1 PRKLARI
8 DNMLNSLGK
17 ALIGTSLNALALAA
31 VAWVAFDAWQR
42 CVFQGA
48 LPEPASVAVEPI
60 AAEARAVDINAVVRS
75 HLFGRVDQAGR
86 EPVQRAAPPP
96 RLVPTLAG
104 VIAVGDDRRGPA
116 LIGTGRGRQQV
127 VRVGEAIGDTDAVLA
142 EVAPDHVLIGRGGE
156 LEKLAIKRPELGQQG
171 GGRASADVANL
182 PVAFDESTLAP
193 APAPVPAAIQDAG
206 QAAGQE
212 AAQAPLPGSV
222 ADGAGPPAEA
232 DAPTRLTLP
241 F

>member
-1 PRKLARI
+1 
-8 DNMLNSLGK
+8 MLNSLGK

-42 CVFQGA
+42 GVFQGA

-75 HLFGRVDQAGR
+75 HLFGRVEQAAPQ
-86 EPVQRAAPPP
+86 PVQRAAPPT
-96 RLVPTLAG
+96 RLDLTLAG
-104 VIAVGDDRRGPA
+104 VIAVGDDRRGLA
-116 LIGTGRGRQQV
+116 LIETGRGRQQV
-127 VRVGEAIGDTDAVLA
+127 VRVGQAIGDTDAVLA
-142 EVAPDHVLIGRGGE
+142 EVAPDHVLIERGGE
-156 LEKLAIKRPELGQQG
+156 LERLAIKRPELEQPG
-171 GGRASADVANL
+171 GGRGVSADVANL

-193 APAPVPAAIQDAG
+193 APVPAAIQDAG
-206 QAAGQE
+206 QDVGQD
-212 AAQAPLPGSV
+212 AAQAPLPEPV

>member
-1 PRKLARI
+1 
-8 DNMLNSLGK
+8 MLNSLGK

-42 CVFQGA
+42 GVFQGA
-48 LPEPASVAVEPI
+48 LPEPAPVAVEPI
-60 AAEARAVDINAVVRS
+60 AARELAVDINAVVRS
-75 HLFGRVDQAGR
+75 HLFGRVERAAPQ
-86 EPVQRAAPPP
+86 PVQRTAPPT
-96 RLVPTLAG
+96 RLNLTLAG
-104 VIAVGDDRRGPA
+104 VIAVGDDRRGLA
-116 LIGTGRGRQQV
+116 LIETGRGRQQV
-127 VRVGEAIGDTDAVLA
+127 VRVGQPIGDTDAVLA
-142 EVAPDHVLIGRGGE
+142 EVAADHVLIERGGE
-156 LEKLAIKRPELGQQG
+156 LEKLAIKRPELEQQG
-171 GGRASADVANL
+171 GGNRGASADVANL

-206 QAAGQE
+206 QS
-212 AAQAPLPGSV
+212 AAQAPLPEPV

>member
-1 PRKLARI
+1 
-8 DNMLNSLGK
+8 MLNSLGK

-42 CVFQGA
+42 GVFQGA

-75 HLFGRVDQAGR
+75 HLFGRVEQAAPQ
-86 EPVQRAAPPP
+86 PVQRAAPPT
-96 RLVPTLAG
+96 RLDLTLAG
-104 VIAVGDDRRGPA
+104 VIAVGDDRRGLA
-116 LIGTGRGRQQV
+116 LIETGRGRQQV
-127 VRVGEAIGDTDAVLA
+127 VRVGQAIGDTDAVLA
-142 EVAPDHVLIGRGGE
+142 EVAPDHVLIERGGE
-156 LEKLAIKRPELGQQG
+156 LERLAIKRPELEQPG
-171 GGRASADVANL
+171 GGRGVSADVANL

-206 QAAGQE
+206 QDVGQD
-212 AAQAPLPGSV
+212 AAQAPLPEPV